1 MRDNGQRR
9 QFLLRPGGDGRMLGL
24 MDQRRGEETEEGAGR
39 KGGTEGRNSQF
50 INRHKREE
58 MTEDTCQITSATTLP
73 LRSPRQDLPP
83 QIRGFPPSASA
94 TLLSIFLRFSS
105 GGWCR
110 VRVTR
115 NTTKKKKR
123 KSHPPSPLPDVPP
136 SQRADLTEPD
146 WWHYKETAERKHISH
161 SVTQSLS
168 RCWRSCVVHF
178 SASVSQSRPHT
189 ESKRPQGSTHKGW
202 CVSCSVRG
210 RRKDGFLV

>member
-1 MRDNGQRR
+1 M
-9 QFLLRPGGDGRMLGL
+9 LRL

-58 MTEDTCQITSATTLP
+58 MTEDTCQITSVTTLP
-73 LRSPRQDLPP
+73 LRPPPSGPPPSNQRLSPFCFCYPFIHLPP
-83 QIRGFPPSASA
+83 LLIGGLMSSA
-94 TLLSIFLRFSS
+94 
-105 GGWCR
+105 CHKKHY
-110 VRVTR
+110 
-115 NTTKKKKR
+115 KKKKR

-210 RRKDGFLV
+210 